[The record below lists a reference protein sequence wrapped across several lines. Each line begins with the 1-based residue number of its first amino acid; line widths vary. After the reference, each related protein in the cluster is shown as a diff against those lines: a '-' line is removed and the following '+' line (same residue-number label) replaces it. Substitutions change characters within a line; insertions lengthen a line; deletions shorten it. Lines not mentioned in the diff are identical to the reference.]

1 VLSLT
6 KWTNRT
12 QATELSKS
20 DTHGLPSQLPPSPK
34 VVVIHSELGHLLIRT
49 PHSDLGNLREAK
61 IEWLKQPV
69 QQTIN
74 LVKSHLYV
82 MADGDPMEF
91 LETGALP
98 ILSMG
103 VAQRKV
109 PHGKAL
115 SRASKPKVRTGC
127 LTCRFVSQKP

>member
-6 KWTNRT
+6 KWTNRI

-20 DTHGLPSQLPPSPK
+20 DIHGLPSQFLLSSK

-49 PHSDLGNLREAK
+49 PHSDLGNLCEVK

-74 LVKSHLYV
+74 LVKPHLYV

-103 VAQRKV
+103 VPQRKV